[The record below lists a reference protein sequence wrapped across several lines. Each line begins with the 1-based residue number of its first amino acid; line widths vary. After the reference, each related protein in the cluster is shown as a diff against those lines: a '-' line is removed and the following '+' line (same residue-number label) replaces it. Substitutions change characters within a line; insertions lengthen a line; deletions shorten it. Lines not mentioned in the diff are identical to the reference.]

1 MCGRDWSS
9 DVCSSDLGM
18 VPQVASP
25 MRLSK
30 TPVEYRTAPPLL
42 GEHTL
47 KVLQEVLG
55 LSAVSVAA
63 LREAG
68 VI

>member
-1 MCGRDWSS
+1 
-9 DVCSSDLGM
+9 M
-18 VPQVASP
+18 VPLVASP

-42 GEHTL
+42 GQHTAQ
-47 KVLQEVLG
+47 VLQDVLG
-55 LSAVSVAA
+55 LGSASVKA
-63 LREAG
+63 LKEAG